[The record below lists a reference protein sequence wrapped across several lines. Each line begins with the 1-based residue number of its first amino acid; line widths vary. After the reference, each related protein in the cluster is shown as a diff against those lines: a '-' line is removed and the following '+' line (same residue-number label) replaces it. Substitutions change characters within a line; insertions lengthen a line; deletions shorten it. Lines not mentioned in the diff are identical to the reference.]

1 MLSRRIAVLGAGANG
16 ASIGADLTRAG
27 LNVTLIEQWPSHVE
41 AMRSK
46 GVRINLPDEVQ
57 QVPVRVIHLC
67 EVATLNEQ
75 FDIVL
80 MLMKAYDSRWAAR
93 LIEPYLKPD
102 GLLVGVQNGM
112 TVDAIADEVGM
123 ERTLGCV
130 IELSSMMF
138 EPGVVERHSAPDRTW
153 FAVGALND
161 ATVDRVKEIAELLS
175 FVGTVEISENI
186 RAAKWMK
193 LVSNACTLVPTGII
207 GLPLIEAN
215 AIPEMRA
222 FMLASGQEALS
233 ATLALGNPILPI
245 FGLTTEVVNT
255 ETVVEILLD
264 TLMEGFVLPNTKTTV
279 LQDWIKGRRSEVDDL
294 NGLVSATHRAL
305 GGWAPANEAVVEF
318 AHRIERKQ
326 LDPQISNLTPL
337 LKTATAFGHVVNAP

>member
-1 MLSRRIAVLGAGANG
+1 MLNKRIAVLGAGANG

-27 LNVTLIEQWPSHVE
+27 LDVTLIEQWPAHVE
-41 AMRSK
+41 AMRAN
-46 GVRINLPDEVQ
+46 GVRIILPDEVQ

-75 FDIVL
+75 FNIVL

-112 TVDAIADEVGM
+112 TVDTIADVVGPG
-123 ERTLGCV
+123 RTLGCV

-138 EPGVVERHSAPDRTW
+138 EPGVVERHSGYDRSW
-153 FAVGALND
+153 FAVGALSE
-161 ATVDRVKEIAELLS
+161 ATKGRVKEIAELLS

-207 GLPLIEAN
+207 GLPLVEAN

-222 FMLASGQEALS
+222 FMLASGQEALR
-233 ATLALGNPILPI
+233 
-245 FGLTTEVVNT
+245 V
-255 ETVVEILLD
+255 
-264 TLMEGFVLPNTKTTV
+264 
-279 LQDWIKGRRSEVDDL
+279 R
-294 NGLVSATHRAL
+294 
-305 GGWAPANEAVVEF
+305 
-318 AHRIERKQ
+318 HRIVR
-326 LDPQISNLTPL
+326 
-337 LKTATAFGHVVNAP
+337 AV